1 MRRSVTIGHGPV
13 GMLLAAPERLRVYRR
28 CFHELEEQLSM
39 MQAVGGRDASGDVRK
54 LQAELRSLEELIM
67 IFTDLNPAAPTS
79 KQSVSHPPPSP
90 LHIQP

>member
-1 MRRSVTIGHGPV
+1 
-13 GMLLAAPERLRVYRR
+13 
-28 CFHELEEQLSM
+28 M

-79 KQSVSHPPPSP
+79 KQSVSLILLP
-90 LHIQP
+90 LHFISNL

>member
-1 MRRSVTIGHGPV
+1 
-13 GMLLAAPERLRVYRR
+13 MLLAAPERLRVYRR

-90 LHIQP
+90 LHIQLSQFLDN